1 MQTTPTVANYL
12 ENMCSMPFSSALSS
26 DEDYGRAIK
35 YIYIGRVGKILPITM
50 KIQISEMKT
59 MYL

>member
-1 MQTTPTVANYL
+1 MQTTPTVANYP
-12 ENMCSMPFSSALSS
+12 ENMCLMPFSSDHSI

-35 YIYIGRVGKILPITM
+35 YIHTGCVGKILPITM